1 MDISKIITALSAHK
15 EQIIK
20 STLVVGSGLIGV
32 ALANLRN
39 LPQKSDEIII
49 LEETAEPV
57 IDEEEPTEEDTPD
70 KE

>member
-39 LPQKSDEIII
+39 LPQKADEIII
-49 LEETAEPV
+49 LDETEEAV
-57 IDEEEPTEEDTPD
+57 LDEEPTEEDTPD

>member
-1 MDISKIITALSAHK
+1 MDISKIITVLSAHK

-39 LPQKSDEIII
+39 LPQKADEIII

-57 IDEEEPTEEDTPD
+57 LDEEPTEEDTPD

>member
-20 STLVVGSGLIGV
+20 STLIVGSGLIGV

-39 LPQKSDEIII
+39 LPQKADEII
-49 LEETAEPV
+49 LDETTEPEL
-57 IDEEEPTEEDTPD
+57 DEEPTEEDTPD

>member
-39 LPQKSDEIII
+39 LPQKADEII
-49 LEETAEPV
+49 LDETTEPEL
-57 IDEEEPTEEDTPD
+57 DEEPTEEDTPD

>member
-1 MDISKIITALSAHK
+1 MDISKIVTALSAHK

-39 LPQKSDEIII
+39 LPQKADEII
-49 LEETAEPV
+49 LDETTEPEL
-57 IDEEEPTEEDTPD
+57 DEEPTEEDTPD

>member
-32 ALANLRN
+32 ALASLRD
-39 LPQKSDEIII
+39 LPQEADEIIS
-49 LEETAEPV
+49 LEETTEPER
-57 IDEEEPTEEDTPD
+57 DEEPTEEDTPD

>member
-39 LPQKSDEIII
+39 LPQKADEIII
-49 LEETAEPV
+49 LDETEEPV
-57 IDEEEPTEEDTPD
+57 LDEEPTEEDTTD